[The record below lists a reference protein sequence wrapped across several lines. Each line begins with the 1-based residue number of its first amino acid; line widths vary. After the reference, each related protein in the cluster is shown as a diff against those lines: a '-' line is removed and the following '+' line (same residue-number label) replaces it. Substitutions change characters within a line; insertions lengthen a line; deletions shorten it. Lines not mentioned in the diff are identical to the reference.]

1 MTTLSIAN
9 RDMLY
14 SLSWYMSA
22 RQTALRAALS
32 FRTPLSVTDQ
42 TDMRVHY
49 SGYFLNLLAATELFR
64 EADTLQPNDFEAQL
78 YSRLVFDGFKEGKAN
93 YSYLRELRNAVV
105 HRGLNITSAAHID
118 GNFPMILAKPNI
130 KNQKGTKTYV
140 AFDKYL
146 LHVIAK
152 CESIVGSV
160 MLDCLNAA
168 GIFEA
173 TIDTETAIV
182 EFREAV
188 EQAHSMP
195 EHVKAIALAT
205 GLKPEWAEAIH
216 ISEMTKLRGAL
227 TPCFLEPSTLVIANF
242 SGRVISPSA

>member
-32 FRTPLSVTDQ
+32 FRTQLSVTDQ

-64 EADTLQPNDFEAQL
+64 ETTTLRPNDFEDQL
-78 YSRLVFDGFKEGKAN
+78 YLRLVFDGFQDGEAN
-93 YSYLRELRNAVV
+93 YSYIRELRNSVV
-105 HRGLNITSAAHID
+105 HRGLDITSAAHIY
-118 GNFPMILAKPNI
+118 GSFPMILAEPTVQNHKR
-130 KNQKGTKTYV
+130 TKTFV

-152 CESIVGSV
+152 CESVVGSV

-168 GIFEA
+168 SIFEA
-173 TIDTETAIV
+173 TIDTEAAIT
-182 EFREAV
+182 EYRKAV
-188 EQAHSMP
+188 EHSHVMP
-195 EHVKAIALAT
+195 EHIKAMALEAEFN
-205 GLKPEWAEAIH
+205 PEWAMAAH
-216 ISEMTKLRGAL
+216 SSAMTKLREAL
-227 TPCFLEPSTLVIANF
+227 APFAISPNHSSLNPSLV
-242 SGRVISPSA
+242 GRVN